1 MAEFGWWSSVGVLD
15 LEFWVRVAVMA
26 RGLRA
31 CHRARGNRRRRMLL
45 ELGGDEDGR

>member
-1 MAEFGWWSSVGVLD
+1 MAEFGWWSSVRVLD
-15 LEFWVRVAVMA
+15 LEFWVRVAVTA

-31 CHRARGNRRRRMLL
+31 CRRARGNRRRMLL